1 MLLLPPAMLALSMAG
16 AIRVAPPRAMRVA
29 VQMKMSELATA
40 DDWAVQRLKDGG
52 VRVDSQSLR
61 FRPVDEYMVVPRSL
75 ESPGIGLGLEEMGS
89 DGEVGLV
96 LVDTIVDGGNAAQAS
111 PPFLVGDTLIS
122 VRDSAGSVEVAL
134 EGATYDATVA
144 ALGSLDPVLGELV
157 FTVRR
162 LERQPTVSVRLQFA
176 DEDRADEQVRHTTW
190 LRLGLGCTYLG
201 RPSDC
206 HHACTD
212 QLPLV

>member
-75 ESPGIGLGLEEMGS
+75 ESQGIGLGLEEMGS

-176 DEDRADEQVRHTTW
+176 DEDRADEQVRHTT
-190 LRLGLGCTYLG
+190 
-201 RPSDC
+201 
-206 HHACTD
+206 
-212 QLPLV
+212 